1 MMLFVVNVYDQLQI
15 KVCVTY
21 VAITRLFSDMVISSI
36 STEYLLALVLNFFNK
51 FTSLRFSMPAFDL
64 VR

>member
-1 MMLFVVNVYDQLQI
+1 MMLFVVNVYDQLKI

-36 STEYLLALVLNFFNK
+36 STEIPVGISAEFFK
-51 FTSLRFSMPAFDL
+51 
-64 VR
+64 